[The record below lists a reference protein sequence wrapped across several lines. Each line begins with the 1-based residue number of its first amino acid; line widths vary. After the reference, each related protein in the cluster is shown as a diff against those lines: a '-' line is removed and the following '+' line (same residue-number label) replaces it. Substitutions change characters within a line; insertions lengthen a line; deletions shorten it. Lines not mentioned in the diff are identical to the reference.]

1 MVDEKMKR
9 KLRSM
14 EILEEH
20 NVYCYPELPCI
31 ESSDKVT
38 IRTKE
43 EIAKRAIACYFTV
56 QFAIDLV
63 GYALEKEIDIEESK
77 ELFEWLVKKYGVEE
91 YLTDKERE
99 IFELK
104 GTEQD
109 AIEMMWKYEGFWVL
123 MWSLGFIEKLDFPDK
138 ACDTQYITEIVGSFE
153 NVDEIIANSNLRDI
167 EQILD
172 EADLIFR
179 YDWNCVDAMLNN
191 RDADGGLDYEVVVER
206 HKALNWLIE
215 TVDAEDWDNV
225 AAHT

>member
-14 EILEEH
+14 EILAEH
-20 NVYCYPELPCI
+20 NVYCYSDLPCI
-31 ESSDKVT
+31 EASDEVT

-43 EIAKRAIACYFTV
+43 EIARRAIACYFTV

-91 YLTDKERE
+91 YLTDKEKE
-99 IFELK
+99 IFQLK

-109 AIEMMWKYEGFWVL
+109 AIDMMWKYEGFWVL
-123 MWSLGFIEKLDFPDK
+123 MWSLGFVEELDFPTK
-138 ACDTQYITEIVGSFE
+138 TCDTQFITELVGSYE
-153 NVDEIIANSNLRDI
+153 NVDEIIANSKLRNI

-172 EADLIFR
+172 EADLIYR
-179 YDWNCVDAMLNN
+179 YDWNCVDAILNN
-191 RDADGGLDYEVVVER
+191 KEADSGLDYEVVVER
-206 HKALNWLIE
+206 HRALNWLIE
-215 TVDAEDWDNV
+215 CTDAEDWDNV